1 MKIANLALATLSAVL
16 LASASSPASATR
28 MTLTF
33 DSGGYDTT
41 IHDPNYHGPYAW
53 LENGARIAGYW
64 AEDVGTAAGNV
75 ADHGHTHLRLDSGN
89 PTGWAERTHSLT
101 NDIIGLELS
110 LDSGLTFDLISL
122 DYDVYALSSTD
133 PNTQRLPW
141 SFAVNDPHFLFAE
154 DFDPTAADYEG
165 QWTAIQA
172 LTDGNPRTH
181 DWRTLSLTGLGLT
194 NLSRILISQTAG
206 QTWIDNIVIEVHDVA
221 PIPEPSTALLL
232 GLGLVALAGGRS
244 KPVA

>member
-1 MKIANLALATLSAVL
+1 MKIANLVLAALLLMSA
-16 LASASSPASATR
+16 AGPASAVR

-41 IHDPNYHGPYAW
+41 IVDPEYHGPYAW

-64 AEDVGTAAGNV
+64 AEDVGTPAGHV
-75 ADHGHTHLRLDSGN
+75 ASHGHTHLRLDSGN

-101 NDIIGLELS
+101 GDLIGLDLS
-110 LDSGLTFDLISL
+110 LDSGLRFDLISL

-141 SFAVNDPHFLFAE
+141 SFGVNDPHFLFAG
-154 DFDPTAADYEG
+154 DFDPTAADFEG
-165 QWTAIQA
+165 PWSAIQA
-172 LTDGNPRTH
+172 PTDGNPRTH
-181 DWRTLSLTGLGLT
+181 DWRTLSLVGLGLT
-194 NLSRILISQTAG
+194 NLSHILITQTAG
-206 QTWIDNIVIEVHDVA
+206 QTWIDNIVIEVHEVT

-232 GLGLVALAGGRS
+232 GLGLVALAKGRR
-244 KPVA
+244 PAA